1 MENASKALLIAGG
14 VLIALIIMSLLV
26 VTFTKIG
33 DYQKAQ
39 SEGSRDSQLAEF
51 NRDFERY
58 TEDDIRGVDIVSL
71 INKIHDYNTKQN
83 RIESGSTATDST
95 SVDYNIKMQ
104 LTVSGLSTFNTKYAY
119 SDDWSNDQ
127 LFTSDSFTFND
138 TNLEGNKI
146 KKQLNDFVDAE
157 GKLSIA
163 LLKKVS
169 NIYDPEKTKAENVR
183 EIQKK
188 LEEIDKKTYSSWNG
202 NSAPTIDTIKKYRQY
217 SEFKSDKFVPD
228 GDPVYEK
235 GQIKILKFKYKGS

>member
-26 VTFTKIG
+26 VAFTKIG
-33 DYQKAQ
+33 DYQKNQ
-39 SEGSRDSQLAEF
+39 SDSSRVEKLAEF

-71 INKIHDYNTKQN
+71 INKIHDYNTKQK
-83 RIESGSTATDST
+83 RITSGDTTTDST

-104 LTVSGLSTFNTKYAY
+104 LTVSGLSAFNTKYAY
-119 SDDWSNDQ
+119 SDDSSNDQ

-146 KKQLNDFVDAE
+146 KKQLNGFVDAE

-163 LLKKVS
+163 LLKQVS
-169 NIYDPEKTKAENVR
+169 NIYDPTKSKSDNVANIKEKL
-183 EIQKK
+183 I
-188 LEEIDKKTYSSWNG
+188 EIDKTTYSSWNG
-202 NSAPTIDTIKKYRQY
+202 NSTPTLDSIKKYRQY
-217 SEFKSDKFVPD
+217 LEFKSDKFVPD

>member
-26 VTFTKIG
+26 VAFTKIG

-39 SEGSRDSQLAEF
+39 SEGSRDSKLAEF

-58 TEDDIRGVDIVSL
+58 TEDEIKGVDIVSL
-71 INKIHDYNTKQN
+71 INKIHDYNTKQS
-83 RIESGSTATDST
+83 RIASGSTATDST

-104 LTVSGLSTFNTKYAY
+104 LTVSGLSAFNTKYAY
-119 SDDWSNDQ
+119 SDDSSNDQ

-138 TNLEGNKI
+138 TNSQGNKI
-146 KKQLNDFVDAE
+146 KEQLNRFVDAE

-163 LLKKVS
+163 LLKQVS
-169 NIYDPEKTKAENVR
+169 NIYDPTKSKSDNVANIKEKL
-183 EIQKK
+183 ID
-188 LEEIDKKTYSSWNG
+188 IDKTTYSSWNG
-202 NSAPTIDTIKKYRQY
+202 NSTPTLDSIKKYRQY

>member
-26 VTFTKIG
+26 VAFTKIG

-71 INKIHDYNTKQN
+71 INKIHDYNTKQK
-83 RIESGSTATDST
+83 RITSGDTTTDST

-104 LTVSGLSTFNTKYAY
+104 LTVSGLSAFNTKYAY

-183 EIQKK
+183 DI
-188 LEEIDKKTYSSWNG
+188 
-202 NSAPTIDTIKKYRQY
+202 
-217 SEFKSDKFVPD
+217 
-228 GDPVYEK
+228 
-235 GQIKILKFKYKGS
+235 